1 MTRHLK
7 GSLLFLCA
15 FSFNSVAAST
25 QCDALTGCE
34 KKFCEIE
41 YQIKK
46 AEQYDNQYKA
56 ERLTTAL
63 KAAKE
68 NCTNEGL
75 KDDLR
80 EKIESNEQDL
90 AEYQADLEEAK
101 RDDRADKIRKYEG
114 KIEKELRK
122 IDKLKQELA
131 KIP

>member
-7 GSLLFLCA
+7 GSLLFICA
-15 FSFNSVAAST
+15 FSFNSMAST

-46 AEQYDNQYKA
+46 AEQYDNQYKV

-90 AEYQADLEEAK
+90 AEYQADREEAK

>member
-15 FSFNSVAAST
+15 FSFNSMAGT
-25 QCDALTGCE
+25 QCDTLTGCE

-46 AEQYDNQYKA
+46 AEQYDNQYKV

-90 AEYQADLEEAK
+90 AEYQADLEEEK

>member
-1 MTRHLK
+1 MTRHLT

-15 FSFNSVAAST
+15 FSFNSMAST

-46 AEQYDNQYKA
+46 AEQYDNQYKV

-114 KIEKELRK
+114 KVEKELRK

>member
-7 GSLLFLCA
+7 GSILFLCA

-41 YQIKK
+41 YQITK
-46 AEQYDNQYKA
+46 AEQYDNQYKV

-90 AEYQADLEEAK
+90 TEYQADLEEAK
-101 RDDRADKIRKYEG
+101 RDDRADKIRKYES

>member
-15 FSFNSVAAST
+15 FSFNSMAST

-46 AEQYDNQYKA
+46 AEQYDNQYKV

-90 AEYQADLEEAK
+90 TEYQADLEEAK

-122 IDKLKQELA
+122 IDKLKQELTE
-131 KIP
+131 IP

>member
-15 FSFNSVAAST
+15 FSFNTMAST

-46 AEQYDNQYKA
+46 AEQYDNQYKV

-63 KAAKE
+63 KAAKQ

-75 KDDLR
+75 KDELR

-114 KIEKELRK
+114 KIEKERRK

>member
-7 GSLLFLCA
+7 GPLLFLCA
-15 FSFNSVAAST
+15 LSFNSMAST
-25 QCDALTGCE
+25 QCDALIGCE

-46 AEQYDNQYKA
+46 AEQYDNQYKV

-75 KDDLR
+75 KNELR
-80 EKIESNEQDL
+80 EKIESNEQGL
-90 AEYQADLEEAK
+90 TEYQADLEEAK

-122 IDKLKQELA
+122 IDKLKQELTE
-131 KIP
+131 IP

>member
-15 FSFNSVAAST
+15 FSFNSMAST

-46 AEQYDNQYKA
+46 AEQYDNQYKV

-101 RDDRADKIRKYEG
+101 RDERADKIRKYEG
-114 KIEKELRK
+114 KIEKNCVK
-122 IDKLKQELA
+122 SIN
-131 KIP
+131 

>member
-15 FSFNSVAAST
+15 FSFNSMAST
-25 QCDALTGCE
+25 QCDALAGCE

-46 AEQYDNQYKA
+46 AEQYDNQYKV
-56 ERLTTAL
+56 ERLTKAL

-75 KDDLR
+75 KEDLR
-80 EKIESNEQDL
+80 DKIESNEEDL
-90 AEYQADLEEAK
+90 AEYRADLEEAK
-101 RDDRADKIRKYEG
+101 RDDKADKIQKYQH
-114 KIEKELRK
+114 KIEKELYK
-122 IDKLKQELA
+122 IDRLKQELA
-131 KIP
+131 EIP

>member
-1 MTRHLK
+1 MTRHLT

-15 FSFNSVAAST
+15 FSFNSMAST

-46 AEQYDNQYKA
+46 AEQYDNQYKV
-56 ERLTTAL
+56 ERLTKAL

-101 RDDRADKIRKYEG
+101 RDERADKIRKYEG

-131 KIP
+131 QIP

>member
-15 FSFNSVAAST
+15 FSFNSMAST

-46 AEQYDNQYKA
+46 AKQYDNQYKV

-68 NCTNEGL
+68 NCTNEDL

-80 EKIESNEQDL
+80 EKIKSNEQDL

-101 RDDRADKIRKYEG
+101 QDDRADKIRKYEG

-122 IDKLKQELA
+122 IDKLKQELTE
-131 KIP
+131 IP

>member
-7 GSLLFLCA
+7 GPLLFLCA
-15 FSFNSVAAST
+15 LSFNSMAST
-25 QCDALTGCE
+25 QCDALIGCE

-46 AEQYDNQYKA
+46 AEQYDNQYKV

-75 KDDLR
+75 KNDLR

-101 RDDRADKIRKYEG
+101 QDDRADKIRKYEG

-122 IDKLKQELA
+122 TDKLKQELTE
-131 KIP
+131 IP

>member
-1 MTRHLK
+1 MTRHLT

-15 FSFNSVAAST
+15 LSFNSMANT

-46 AEQYDNQYKA
+46 AEQYDNQYKV
-56 ERLTTAL
+56 ERLTKAL

-101 RDDRADKIRKYEG
+101 RDERADKIRKYEG

-131 KIP
+131 EIP

>member
-15 FSFNSVAAST
+15 FSFNSMAST

-46 AEQYDNQYKA
+46 AEQYDNQYKV

-63 KAAKE
+63 KAARE

-90 AEYQADLEEAK
+90 VEYKAELEEAK
-101 RDDRADKIRKYEG
+101 RDERADKIRKYEG

>member
-15 FSFNSVAAST
+15 LSFNSMAST

-46 AEQYDNQYKA
+46 AEQYDNQYKV

-90 AEYQADLEEAK
+90 AAYQADLEEAK

>member
-15 FSFNSVAAST
+15 FSFNSMAST

-41 YQIKK
+41 YQIEK
-46 AEQYDNQYKA
+46 AEQYDNQYKV

-122 IDKLKQELA
+122 IDKLKQELTE
-131 KIP
+131 IP

>member
-1 MTRHLK
+1 MTRQLK

-15 FSFNSVAAST
+15 LSFNSMASS

-46 AEQYDNQYKA
+46 AEQYDNQYKV
-56 ERLTTAL
+56 ERLSTAL
-63 KAAKE
+63 KAAKK

-114 KIEKELRK
+114 KIEKELRN
-122 IDKLKQELA
+122 IDSLKQELSE
-131 KIP
+131 IP

>member
-15 FSFNSVAAST
+15 FSFNSMAST

-46 AEQYDNQYKA
+46 AEQYDNQYKV

-68 NCTNEGL
+68 NCANEGL

>member
-1 MTRHLK
+1 MTRHLT

-15 FSFNSVAAST
+15 LSFNSMAST

-46 AEQYDNQYKA
+46 AEQYDNQYKV

>member
-1 MTRHLK
+1 MNRQLK
-7 GSLLFLCA
+7 GSILFLCA
-15 FSFNSVAAST
+15 LSFNSMAST
-25 QCDALTGCE
+25 QCDTLVGCE

-46 AEQYDNQYKA
+46 AEQYDNKYKV
-56 ERLTTAL
+56 ERLTKAL

-75 KDDLR
+75 KDEIL

-90 AEYQADLEEAK
+90 AEYQADLEEAQ
-101 RDDRADKIRKYEG
+101 RDDRADKIRKYES

-122 IDKLKQELA
+122 IDDLKQELSE
-131 KIP
+131 IP

>member
-1 MTRHLK
+1 MTQHLK

-15 FSFNSVAAST
+15 FSFTRMAST

-46 AEQYDNQYKA
+46 AEQYDNQYKV

>member
-7 GSLLFLCA
+7 GPLLFLCA
-15 FSFNSVAAST
+15 LSFNSMAST
-25 QCDALTGCE
+25 QCDALIGCE

-46 AEQYDNQYKA
+46 AEQYDNQYKV

-101 RDDRADKIRKYEG
+101 QDDRADKIRKYEG

-122 IDKLKQELA
+122 TDKLKQELTE
-131 KIP
+131 IP

>member
-1 MTRHLK
+1 MNRQLK
-7 GSLLFLCA
+7 GSILFLCA
-15 FSFNSVAAST
+15 LSFNSMAST
-25 QCDALTGCE
+25 QCDTLVGCE

-46 AEQYDNQYKA
+46 AEQYDNQYKV
-56 ERLTTAL
+56 ERLTKAL

-75 KDDLR
+75 KDEIL

-101 RDDRADKIRKYEG
+101 KDDRADKIRKYES

-122 IDKLKQELA
+122 IDGLKQELSE
-131 KIP
+131 IP

>member
-15 FSFNSVAAST
+15 FSFNSMAST

-46 AEQYDNQYKA
+46 AEQYDNQYKV
-56 ERLTTAL
+56 ERLATAL

>member
-1 MTRHLK
+1 MTRHLT

-15 FSFNSVAAST
+15 LSFNSMAST

-46 AEQYDNQYKA
+46 AEQYDNQYKV
-56 ERLTTAL
+56 ERLTKAL

-101 RDDRADKIRKYEG
+101 RDERADKIRKYEG

-122 IDKLKQELA
+122 IDELKQELA
-131 KIP
+131 QIP

>member
-15 FSFNSVAAST
+15 FSFNSMAST

-46 AEQYDNQYKA
+46 AEQYDNQYKV

-80 EKIESNEQDL
+80 EKIASNEQDL

-131 KIP
+131 KTP

>member
-7 GSLLFLCA
+7 GSILFLCA

-46 AEQYDNQYKA
+46 AEQYDNQYKV

-101 RDDRADKIRKYEG
+101 QDYRADKIRKYEG

>member
-1 MTRHLK
+1 MNRYLK
-7 GSLLFLCA
+7 GSILFLCA
-15 FSFNSVAAST
+15 FSFNSMAST
-25 QCDALTGCE
+25 ECDALTGCE

-46 AEQYDNQYKA
+46 AEQYDNQYKV
-56 ERLTTAL
+56 ERLTKAL

-75 KDDLR
+75 KEDLR

-101 RDDRADKIRKYEG
+101 RDERADKIRKYEG

>member
-15 FSFNSVAAST
+15 FSFNSMAST

-46 AEQYDNQYKA
+46 AEQYGNQYKV

-68 NCTNEGL
+68 DCTNEGL

>member
-7 GSLLFLCA
+7 GPLLFLCA
-15 FSFNSVAAST
+15 LSFNSMAST
-25 QCDALTGCE
+25 QCDALIGCE

-46 AEQYDNQYKA
+46 AEQYDNQYKV
-56 ERLTTAL
+56 ERLATAL

-101 RDDRADKIRKYEG
+101 QDDRADKIRKYEG

-122 IDKLKQELA
+122 TDKLKQELTE
-131 KIP
+131 IP

>member
-1 MTRHLK
+1 MTRHLT

-15 FSFNSVAAST
+15 FSFNSMASN

-46 AEQYDNQYKA
+46 AEQYDNQYKV
-56 ERLTTAL
+56 ERLTKAL
-63 KAAKE
+63 KAAEE

-101 RDDRADKIRKYEG
+101 RDERADKIRKYEG

-122 IDKLKQELA
+122 IDELKQELA

>member
-15 FSFNSVAAST
+15 FSFNSMAST

-46 AEQYDNQYKA
+46 AEQYDNQYKV

-122 IDKLKQELA
+122 IDKLKQELV

>member
-1 MTRHLK
+1 MTRYLK
-7 GSLLFLCA
+7 SVLLFLCT
-15 FSFNSVAAST
+15 FSFNSLAST
-25 QCDALTGCE
+25 QCEALTGCE

-46 AEQYDNQYKA
+46 AEQYDNQYKL

-63 KAAKE
+63 KASKD
-68 NCTNEGL
+68 NCTNKSL

-90 AEYQADLEEAK
+90 AEYQADLEEAQ
-101 RDDRADKIRKYEG
+101 RDDRVDKVQKYES
-114 KIEKELRK
+114 KIEKELRE
-122 IDKLKQELA
+122 IDKLKKELV

>member
-7 GSLLFLCA
+7 GPLLFLCVL
-15 FSFNSVAAST
+15 SFNSMAST

-46 AEQYDNQYKA
+46 AEQYDNQYKV

-75 KDDLR
+75 KDELR

>member
-15 FSFNSVAAST
+15 FSFNSMAST

-46 AEQYDNQYKA
+46 AEQYDNQYKV

-131 KIP
+131 EIP